1 MHLNSRPWFVPGKR
15 TGLRR
20 IDPGHVVLLKSG
32 QSHENAADETV
43 FVNELGFD
51 ELAGILV
58 DDVPTGHTNAP
69 SSQQGHS
76 QTCNVPRM
84 GLSGHSKRRRREK
97 KDVNTKKYRQSPPVY
112 FDPSEADT
120 SGGGAD
126 ESSDPM
132 DGLPSSPPFSFNAN
146 NAVTTNAAQ
155 EEDEEMGGQPL
166 PTSHNRQAF
175 HITGPSSS
183 SRFRSSL
190 LAGQQ
195 EAAYRPEAIE
205 LSSDESSGENTPDS
219 SEDEG
224 EGQEQERE
232 RKRQKRVQKFKNV
245 VIEFAHIGSDGPG
258 PATAAARQDQEMEEF
273 EIPEGFLANLTVAEP
288 FPGAGAFAA
297 GRE

>member
-15 TGLRR
+15 VGLRH
-20 IDPGHVVLLKSG
+20 IDPGHVALLKSG
-32 QSHENAADETV
+32 QSHENAADENV

-51 ELAGILV
+51 ELTGILV
-58 DDVPTGHTNAP
+58 DDVPSGHTNAP

-76 QTCNVPRM
+76 QTCNVPRT
-84 GLSGHSKRRRREK
+84 GLSGHHKRRRPEK
-97 KDVNTKKYRQSPPVY
+97 KDVNTKKYRQGRPVY

-120 SGGGAD
+120 SGAGAG

-132 DGLPSSPPFSFNAN
+132 DGLPSSPPSSFNAN

-155 EEDEEMGGQPL
+155 EEDEEMGNQPL
-166 PTSHNRQAF
+166 RFLHNRQATT
-175 HITGPSSS
+175 IAEPSSS

-195 EAAYRPEAIE
+195 EAAYRPEPIE
-205 LSSDESSGENTPDS
+205 VSSDESSGENTPDS

-224 EGQEQERE
+224 EEKEHERE
-232 RKRQKRVQKFKNV
+232 RKRQKRLERFKNV
-245 VIEFAHIGSDGPG
+245 VIEFTHIGSDGPG
-258 PATAAARQDQEMEEF
+258 PATAAARQDQEMEDF